1 MIIEKILNTLEK
13 YVFLDIILMLLGLIN
28 SSEGMRG
35 YPFAWF
41 AGESSDP
48 GRFLMSLACV
58 TLVVIAGDIIT
69 KLVIGLSEPVS
80 NVQRTLDK
88 YVSTYTEYE
97 DPLISEVRKNAAK
110 STGRRSGS
118 YENKISEDYARIRSF
133 LNEQSKGKEE
143 SSNNNTITVKNLLN
157 GNKAELRN
165 IRKKKSSSS
174 IVWWIFFIIIAILL
188 MYW

>member
-1 MIIEKILNTLEK
+1 MIIEKILSTIEK

-28 SSEGMRG
+28 SSDGMRG
-35 YPFAWF
+35 YPFAWL
-41 AGESSDP
+41 AGSNSDP

-58 TLVVIAGDIIT
+58 TLVVLAGDIIT
-69 KLVIGLSEPVS
+69 RVVIGLSEPVS
-80 NVQRTLDK
+80 TVQRTLDQ

-97 DPLISEVRKNAAK
+97 DPLISETRQNAAGK
-110 STGRRSGS
+110 HSGHRSSS

-133 LNEQSKGKEE
+133 LNEQSKGNGRPD
-143 SSNNNTITVKNLLN
+143 NNKTITVKNLLN

-165 IRKKKSSSS
+165 IKKKSSSS
-174 IVWWIFFIIIAILL
+174 IAWWIFFIIIAILL